1 MAHSRPSSRLWL
13 ASVAA
18 ASVLGGLA
26 NAPALAVV
34 SLDKCRG
41 KIEVESDKLA
51 TNLKSNVTEL
61 PNVVITGCD
70 ARIQARKA
78 SATSV
83 DFADS
88 KWTFDGEVRIR
99 MDQPAG
105 NLKSDRAIVAFRN
118 NQIESVTITGTPAE
132 FEQTRGESKGTAR
145 GRAGKIV
152 YDFSA
157 GTVTLSD
164 DAWFSDGGREITSAQ
179 VVYDLNQQQANATS
193 KVAEDGKRVKI
204 TINPQAT
211 KQNGASP
218 TPAPPTGQ
226 NTSRGTAPAASPAP
240 ATP

>member
-1 MAHSRPSSRLWL
+1 MDFRRRSAHSH
-13 ASVAA
+13 
-18 ASVLGGLA
+18 G
-26 NAPALAVV
+26 
-34 SLDKCRG
+34 
-41 KIEVESDKLA
+41 
-51 TNLKSNVTEL
+51 
-61 PNVVITGCD
+61 
-70 ARIQARKA
+70 
-78 SATSV
+78 
-83 DFADS
+83 
-88 KWTFDGEVRIR
+88 
-99 MDQPAG
+99 PAG
-105 NLKSDRAIVAFRN
+105 RQPEIGPRDRRLP
-118 NQIESVTITGTPAE
+118 QQPDRKRHHHGYPAE